1 MNNFICFL
9 SHLWNRFVLP
19 FPRDILIMSKK
30 KNAYSTINQ
39 RLRQAFDVE
48 PEDSLAFVYLAFL
61 PPQCLPE
68 SAWSAGIID
77 VAV

>member
-1 MNNFICFL
+1 
-9 SHLWNRFVLP
+9 
-19 FPRDILIMSKK
+19 MSKK